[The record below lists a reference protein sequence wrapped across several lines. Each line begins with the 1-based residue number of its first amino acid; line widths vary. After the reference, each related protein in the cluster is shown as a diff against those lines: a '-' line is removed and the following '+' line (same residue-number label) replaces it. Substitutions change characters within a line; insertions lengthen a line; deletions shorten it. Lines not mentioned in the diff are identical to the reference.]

1 MDDQVQT
8 HQIRSFR
15 RRLSTGVALATG
27 ILLIGGAAWRGVLA
41 ERRGLTAHASTAT
54 APRTPTMADGRGS
67 YAEVVKDVAP
77 GVVTIRT
84 VAHATASP
92 TQFFEGN
99 GQQWRRFFRDRE
111 VDPFDGRDG
120 GGFSGPF
127 EARGRDPRRFEAR
140 GQGSGV
146 IVSQDGYILTNHH
159 VIDGAE
165 KIQVELAGGKVTDA
179 KVVGSDKPTDL
190 ALLKANTS
198 GLHPL
203 PLADSDTVQVGDL
216 VLAVGNP
223 MGVGETV
230 TMGII
235 SAKGRSIGAG
245 DGDYQD
251 FLQTDAPIN
260 HGNSGGALVNTKGEV
275 IGINA
280 QILSNSDGNIGIGFA
295 IPANMARHVMND
307 LQKQGYVRRAQLGV
321 TVQPMTS
328 DMAASLNLK
337 QVGGVI
343 VSSVA
348 ANRAA
353 DRAGLKQG
361 DIIESFN
368 GQPVRDMNMLRN
380 RVADTEPGSK
390 ASVMVLRDG
399 TEKTLTVTLESASRG
414 EHARAES
421 KPGTEEAT
429 ALGASVMPLTPEM
442 AARTGLP
449 RDAHGLVVEE
459 VSPEGRAAAAGLQP
473 GDVITHVNRHEVRS
487 AQQLNASLKES
498 AAKPA
503 LLLINRD
510 GHDLFLTVRPAHS

>member
-1 MDDQVQT
+1 M
-8 HQIRSFR
+8 
-15 RRLSTGVALATG
+15 
-27 ILLIGGAAWRGVLA
+27 
-41 ERRGLTAHASTAT
+41 
-54 APRTPTMADGRGS
+54 
-67 YAEVVKDVAP
+67 
-77 GVVTIRT
+77 
-84 VAHATASP
+84 
-92 TQFFEGN
+92 
-99 GQQWRRFFRDRE
+99 
-111 VDPFDGRDG
+111 
-120 GGFSGPF
+120 
-127 EARGRDPRRFEAR
+127 
-140 GQGSGV
+140 
-146 IVSQDGYILTNHH
+146 
-159 VIDGAE
+159 
-165 KIQVELAGGKVTDA
+165 
-179 KVVGSDKPTDL
+179 GSDKPTDL
-190 ALLKANTS
+190 ALLKVNAS

-203 PLADSDTVQVGDL
+203 PLADSDTVQVGDV

-223 MGVGETV
+223 MGLGETV

-235 SAKGRSIGAG
+235 SAKGRSIGGAV
-245 DGDYQD
+245 GDYQD

-260 HGNSGGALVNTKGEV
+260 HGNSGGALVNTKGEL

-280 QILSNSDGNIGIGFA
+280 QILSTSDGNIGIGFA
-295 IPANMARHVMND
+295 IPANMARHVMTD

-321 TVQPMTS
+321 TVQPMTA
-328 DMAASLNLK
+328 DMAASLNLT

-343 VSSVA
+343 VSSVTA
-348 ANRAA
+348 HSAA
-353 DRAGLKQG
+353 DRAGLKPG

-368 GQPVRDMNMLRN
+368 GQPVHDMNMLRN

-390 ASVMVLRDG
+390 ATVMVLRDG